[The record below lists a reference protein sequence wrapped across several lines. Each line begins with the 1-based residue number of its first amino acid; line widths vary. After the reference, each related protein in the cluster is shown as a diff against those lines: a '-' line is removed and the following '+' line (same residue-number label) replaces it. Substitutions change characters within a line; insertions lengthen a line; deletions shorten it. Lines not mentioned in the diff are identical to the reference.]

1 MEIRLD
7 DKVVVITGSAQGLG
21 AEIAAMAVDSGVG
34 ALFLVDR
41 NAAGGEAHAS
51 RLADNCSVAFM
62 QADLA
67 ETDAPA
73 RVIEAAVSRYGRID
87 CLVNAAGL
95 TDRAA
100 VTDGTHE
107 IWDKLYAVNARAPYF
122 LMQGAIND
130 MLRRGAPG
138 SIINIL
144 SMNAHCGAPDLAIY
158 ASTKGAL
165 ATLTKNAAHAHLQ
178 DRIRVNGIN
187 VGWCDTPAERHMQ
200 ATVLDKGDAWLGAA
214 NAGAP
219 LGRLLQ
225 PDEVARLAI
234 FLLSDSAGL
243 MTGTLI
249 DQEQTVVGAPG

>member
-122 LMQGAIND
+122 LMQGAIKD

-144 SMNAHCGAPDLAIY
+144 SMNAHCGAPDLR
-158 ASTKGAL
+158 SML
-165 ATLTKNAAHAHLQ
+165 PP
-178 DRIRVNGIN
+178 R
-187 VGWCDTPAERHMQ
+187 
-200 ATVLDKGDAWLGAA
+200 
-214 NAGAP
+214 
-219 LGRLLQ
+219 GRL
-225 PDEVARLAI
+225 PR
-234 FLLSDSAGL
+234 
-243 MTGTLI
+243 
-249 DQEQTVVGAPG
+249 